1 MYRIRKSAGGDRRA
15 RDRRK
20 DLTEEEFRKL
30 VESEFPDRR
39 KYDDR
44 RDVPRRKTDPGK
56 KK

>member
-15 RDRRK
+15 KDRRK

-30 VESEFPDRR
+30 VESEFSDRR

-56 KK
+56 